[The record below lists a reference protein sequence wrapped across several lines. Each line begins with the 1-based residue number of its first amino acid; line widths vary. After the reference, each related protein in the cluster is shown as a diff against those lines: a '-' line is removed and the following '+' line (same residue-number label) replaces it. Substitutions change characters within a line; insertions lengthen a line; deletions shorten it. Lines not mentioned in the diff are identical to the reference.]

1 VGPLLGALVTAHAV
15 PRSGRRHGHAHD
27 RVERL
32 PRARRRLR
40 EDRLVAAWPWRRSP
54 PSSW

>member
-1 VGPLLGALVTAHAV
+1 VTAHAV